1 MGTTTGFRKFVLIK
15 TRIYENRKPK
25 CGDLGLNFVQ
35 DGLKATN
42 ARMKTNYFSVK
53 IRAFLRK
60 SAKSA

>member
-35 DGLKATN
+35 DGLRLSQKPVVVAPAEYLLT
-42 ARMKTNYFSVK
+42 
-53 IRAFLRK
+53 
-60 SAKSA
+60 